1 MSTQEGNPKQSKRKL
16 NLFGKSQ
23 QKQSKEEKMNT
34 LLVTQFVAQAYYDW
48 IVRFKNAS
56 NLCPT

>member
-1 MSTQEGNPKQSKRKL
+1 MYVKGVLKVERVSEREVL
-16 NLFGKSQ
+16 V
-23 QKQSKEEKMNT
+23 